1 MPHIDDLTLMM
12 YGDNELSAEEA
23 ARVEDHLAHCF
34 HCRQSWEQMAGEQRL
49 LAETVFAADT
59 SLPPLELDSL
69 TAAQIEGIAI
79 LHRRHRRRLLWRA
92 VLGTSA
98 LLAVAAGYLIFWQSV
113 WFHWVSSAW
122 NSWTSR
128 FFWGSALWL
137 KDNAGDLFDVP
148 GAYVVALPLPLL
160 LLIGLLLLVN
170 IRFHPFPPSRLRNR
184 EVD

>member
-12 YGDNELSAEEA
+12 YGDRELSAEEA

-34 HCRQSWEQMAGEQRL
+34 HCRQSWEQLAGEQRL
-49 LAETVFAADT
+49 LAETFFAANT
-59 SLPPLELDSL
+59 FLPPLELDSL

-79 LHRRHRRRLLWRA
+79 LHRRYRRRLLWRA
-92 VLGTSA
+92 VFWTGA
-98 LLAVAAGYLIFWQSV
+98 LLTVVAGYLIFWHSV
-113 WFHWVSSAW
+113 WFYWFSSAW
-122 NSWTSR
+122 RSWTSHL
-128 FFWGSALWL
+128 FWGSALWL
-137 KDNAGDLFDVP
+137 KDNASDLFDVP

-170 IRFHPFPPSRLRNR
+170 IRFLHFPPSRLRNR